1 MQSSSRIGT
10 ELGEYRIDA
19 VLGWGRNGVIYDAY
33 DLHAARR
40 VALDVLEPELAA
52 DPAFKRRFVREARK
66 AAKLDHPNIVPL
78 YAVGELDGQLYTA
91 ARYVDGDDLRA
102 LVRREGPLAPARALF
117 ILQQAAH
124 ALDAARAAGIP
135 HRALDAEAILVER
148 HSDHVYVCDFGLGR
162 RGAPLVRAL
171 GALLEEMLTGQDVP
185 LALDAV
191 LVTAAR
197 GGNDGYESGA
207 DLVRAARRAL
217 HIPAVR
223 GESVET
229 GELAV
234 SVAIVAAMPTRP
246 FTPIGDYPVPA
257 GPPVP
262 ASDPDAAVRH
272 RQRRR
277 RAWSPSL
284 TAGCAGRRSRS
295 STCWPWR

>member
-162 RGAPLVRAL
+162 RGAPLVPAL

-185 LALDAV
+185 LALDA
-191 LVTAAR
+191 
-197 GGNDGYESGA
+197 GA
-207 DLVRAARRAL
+207 GHGRRWRQRRVRERRRPRPGRPPRAAHSGGARR
-217 HIPAVR
+217 
-223 GESVET
+223 GVET

-234 SVAIVAAMPTRP
+234 SVAIVAAMSTSP

-262 ASDPDAAVRH
+262 RL
-272 RQRRR
+272 R
-277 RAWSPSL
+277 
-284 TAGCAGRRSRS
+284 AGRRGCATGSGGGERGA
-295 STCWPWR
+295 RA